1 MYSCLKPRK
10 LVNRQTGIII
20 YIWKLSIHYLSTV
33 LNKLFNKWQ
42 ILFHKNLCLRK
53 KSIPVMSIQLHR
65 HMISYKLNHN
75 LLSYCRL
82 NIYISHKILLQLLCY
97 LCSTDTR
104 IHLPYGFLLRKLRV
118 IKQYLC
124 KCIKK
129 SHIITILLH
138 CFKIHHIR
146 VSIGCCEYQV
156 IITHIIIL
164 KSIRC
169 PFCSQRKNNTFVDM
183 RVSFLNK
190 LLMLL
195 IKTYYIHVL

>member
-1 MYSCLKPRK
+1 M
-10 LVNRQTGIII
+10 
-20 YIWKLSIHYLSTV
+20 
-33 LNKLFNKWQ
+33 LFNECR

-82 NIYISHKILLQLLCY
+82 NIYISHEILLQLLCY

-104 IHLPYGFLLRKLRV
+104 IHLPYGFLLRKLRI

-129 SHIITILLH
+129 INIFTILLL
-138 CFKIHHIR
+138 CLKIHHIR
-146 VSIGCCEYQV
+146 VSIRRCEYQV
-156 IITHIIIL
+156 ILTHIIWL
-164 KSIRC
+164 QTALC
-169 PFCSQRKNNTFVDM
+169 LLCSKRKNNTAVNM
-183 RVSFLNK
+183 RIGFINK
-190 LLMLL
+190 LFMHL